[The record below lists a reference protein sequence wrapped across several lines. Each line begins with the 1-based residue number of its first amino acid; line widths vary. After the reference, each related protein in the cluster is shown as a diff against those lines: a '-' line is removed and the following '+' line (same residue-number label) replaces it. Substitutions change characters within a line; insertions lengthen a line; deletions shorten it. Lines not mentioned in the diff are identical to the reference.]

1 MPHRRY
7 RLHLILKG
15 SSELDF
21 LHGFL
26 CKVLPVLTNLLAA
39 FQCVLIQQT

>member
-1 MPHRRY
+1 M
-7 RLHLILKG
+7 LHLHHRLNLILEN

-26 CKVLPVLTNLLAA
+26 CEVLPVSTDLRAA
-39 FQCVLIQQT
+39 SQSVFI